1 MEFCKVKPDNY
12 DAMLKIQPI
21 KKLEG
26 LIRDYFI
33 HLREDRKLAQT
44 TVALYTSWI
53 AHFHEMSNVVI

>member
-44 TVALYTSWI
+44 TVALYTP
-53 AHFHEMSNVVI
+53 